1 MHDKF
6 ANEASPKAPR
16 CPGCA
21 QPMQLLRRTSRFGG
35 LPDLYSFYCCTCDA
49 WHVEEGDA
57 VAGPPP
63 DFSGLATSS
72 AIRHR

>member
-1 MHDKF
+1 MYDNF
-6 ANEASPKAPR
+6 ANEASPRAPR

-35 LPDLYSFYCCTCDA
+35 LPDLYSFYCCTCDE

-63 DFSGLATSS
+63 DFGGLATSA